1 MKCVTP
7 QVSAVPLLPVSPG
20 NSSSKSVREHVRECS
35 PQIVMEAGGGGNLGA
50 DKKNGWTHALKY
62 CIADKHSLVRLCLNN
77 MVFNGNKCW
86 ETE

>member
-1 MKCVTP
+1 
-7 QVSAVPLLPVSPG
+7 
-20 NSSSKSVREHVRECS
+20 
-35 PQIVMEAGGGGNLGA
+35 MEAGGGGNLGA